1 MPHQIDYDEHLCR
14 VLNVEDIG
22 RTKELEGDNR
32 DYCIVNRSCIQL
44 VVGIPVEQLVALNML
59 CNHILDKQDENGTNP
74 KDKVDLVEVQKQE
87 DDCLEY
93 HIVEDRKLGRNSNSL
108 PKSLLFD

>member
-1 MPHQIDYDEHLCR
+1 MPHRIDYDEHLCT
-14 VLNVEDIG
+14 VPNVEDTG
-22 RTKELEGDNR
+22 RMKELEEDNR

-44 VVGIPVEQLVALNML
+44 VVDIHVEQLVALNML

-74 KDKVDLVEVQKQE
+74 KDRVDLVEVQKQE

>member
-1 MPHQIDYDEHLCR
+1 M
-14 VLNVEDIG
+14 EDIG
-22 RTKELEGDNR
+22 HTKELEEDNR
-32 DYCIVNRSCIQL
+32 DYCIVNRSCIQQ

-59 CNHILDKQDENGTNP
+59 CNHILDKQDEDGTNP